1 MRVGFIGLGVM
12 GEPMALNLV
21 TAGTPLLVWNRD
33 PAKTSALAEAGAAV
47 APDAATV
54 FAESDVVILMLT
66 DGDAIDD
73 VLRRGRA
80 GFAERV
86 RDTVIVHM
94 GTTAPAYSRGLE
106 ADIVAAGGRYVEAPV
121 SGSRKP
127 AEHAELVALLAGDPD
142 TVALVGP
149 LLKPMCRD
157 MTDCGPVPNGL
168 LMKLSVNIY
177 LITIV
182 SSLAETMN
190 FARAHGLDLTKVV
203 EVLGAG
209 QMASPIM
216 RVKGPMLLAGDF
228 SVQASIANV
237 WMNADL
243 ITTAAQEAGVATPLL
258 DVCHDL
264 LTETRE
270 LGLDNGDMIAVVK
283 ALEARTR
290 ALSASAG

>member
-1 MRVGFIGLGVM
+1 MRAGFIGLGVM

-21 TAGTPLLVWNRD
+21 GAGTPLLVWNRD
-33 PAKTSALAEAGAAV
+33 PAKTRAVAAAGATI

-54 FAESDVVILMLT
+54 LAESDVVVLMLT
-66 DGDAIDD
+66 DGDAIDS
-73 VLRRGRA
+73 VLHRGRD
-80 GFAERV
+80 GFADRV
-86 RDTVIVHM
+86 RDRVIVHM

-127 AEHAELVALLAGDPD
+127 AENAELVALLAGDPD
-142 TVALVGP
+142 AVALVRP
-149 LLKPMCRD
+149 LLEPMCRD

-182 SSLAETMN
+182 SSLAETVN
-190 FARAHGLDLTKVV
+190 FARAHGLDPTKVV
-203 EVLGAG
+203 DVLGAG

-216 RVKGPMLLAGDF
+216 RVKGPMLVAEDF
-228 SVQASIANV
+228 GVQASIANV

-243 ITTAAQEAGVATPLL
+243 IAAAAREVGAATPLL

-270 LGLDNGDMIAVVK
+270 LGRDNDDMIAVVK

-290 ALSASAG
+290 TLSAPAR

>member
-1 MRVGFIGLGVM
+1 MRVGFVGLGVM
-12 GEPMALNLV
+12 GAPMALNLV

-33 PAKTSALAEAGAAV
+33 PAKTTALATAGART
-47 APDAATV
+47 APDSATV

-66 DGDAIDD
+66 DGAAINS
-73 VLRRGRA
+73 VLHRGDK
-80 GFAERV
+80 GFTDRV
-86 RDTVIVHM
+86 RDRVIVHM
-94 GTTAPAYSRGLE
+94 GTTAPAYSRDLE

-121 SGSRKP
+121 SGSREP
-127 AEHAELVALLAGDPD
+127 AENAELVALLAGDPD
-142 TVALVGP
+142 AVALVKP

-177 LITIV
+177 LITVV

-190 FARAHGLDLTKVV
+190 FARANGLDLTKVAD
-203 EVLGAG
+203 VLAAG

-216 RVKGPMLLAGDF
+216 RVKTPMLVADDLHN
-228 SVQASIANV
+228 VQASIANV

-243 ITTAAQEAGVATPLL
+243 ITSAARAGGVATPLL

-264 LTETRE
+264 LTETRD
-270 LGLDNGDMIAVVK
+270 LGLDNGDMIAVVR
-283 ALEARTR
+283 ALE
-290 ALSASAG
+290 